1 MFSRLLSVSS
11 LVPRYGWTRQ
21 YSGYLIN
28 QPEYQWLKEL
38 GLQEKNPG
46 VYDGTKWCGS
56 GPVIDS
62 ISPINGRPIAA
73 IQEGNKDDYNNAVI
87 NSMNAW
93 KIWREV
99 PGPLR
104 GNIVREMNEEFRKNK
119 NSLGKLI
126 ALEVGKLQSE
136 GFDEVDDYIKCCD
149 LAIGLSRMI
158 GGHISPSERP
168 GHMLMEQ
175 WNPYGLVG
183 IITAFNYPA
192 SVFGWNQSLSLV
204 CGNCTVWKGSPS
216 TPLTQIAVSKIVER
230 VLTSNS
236 IPAGVCTSVC
246 GGADIGESMCKDKRI
261 NVLSFTGSTQVGRK
275 VGVMVQERFGKSIL
289 ELGGNNAILVD
300 ETADVDILMNEL
312 YNGLFVANG
321 QCCTSTRRL
330 IVHDSLYDEVLRR
343 LLKMYSKTKVGD
355 PFDDEVRLGPV
366 HTNGS
371 VEMFEKTINLIKEQ
385 GGTIECGGNVINR
398 EGYYVQPTIV
408 TGLQHDNELVMRE
421 TFVPILYI
429 LKSTSIDESIKWNN
443 EVEQGLASSLF
454 TQSIE
459 RMSRWMG

>member
-1 MFSRLLSVSS
+1 
-11 LVPRYGWTRQ
+11 
-21 YSGYLIN
+21 N
-28 QPEYQWLKEL
+28 EPEYQWLKEL

-46 VYDGTKWCGS
+46 VYDGNKWCGS
-56 GPVIDS
+56 GSVIDS

-119 NSLGKLI
+119 NILGKLI
-126 ALEVGKLQSE
+126 ALEVGKLQYE

-149 LAIGLSRMI
+149 LAVGLSRMI
-158 GGHISPSERP
+158 GGHIFPSERP

-204 CGNCTVWKGSPS
+204 CGNCTVWKGAPS
-216 TPLTQIAVSKIVER
+216 TPLTQIAVSKIIER

-246 GGADIGESMCKDKRI
+246 GGSDIGESMCKDKRI

-275 VGVMVQERFGKSIL
+275 VGVIVQERFGKSIL

-300 ETADVDILMNEL
+300 ETADLDILMNEL

-355 PFDDEVRLGPV
+355 PFD
-366 HTNGS
+366 
-371 VEMFEKTINLIKEQ
+371 
-385 GGTIECGGNVINR
+385 GNSSSNI
-398 EGYYVQPTIV
+398 I
-408 TGLQHDNELVMRE
+408 LVS
-421 TFVPILYI
+421 LYI
-429 LKSTSIDESIKWNN
+429 HYICYIDIRYRY
-443 EVEQGLASSLF
+443 V
-454 TQSIE
+454 
-459 RMSRWMG
+459 